1 MICHRKDLRVKSL
14 KRKRLQEKLAYIL
27 KADGVGELQ
36 QCKVSGGN
44 EGGDMRVLKRLMF
57 AHVFEDF
64 SIRIRK
70 VEKNIEFPNLE

>member
-1 MICHRKDLRVKSL
+1 MVCHHKDLCVKSL
-14 KRKRLQEKLAYIL
+14 KRKLLQEKLAYVL
-27 KADGVGELQ
+27 KADGVGNLQ

-64 SIRIRK
+64 SIRIGE
-70 VEKNIEFPNLE
+70 VEKNIDFPK